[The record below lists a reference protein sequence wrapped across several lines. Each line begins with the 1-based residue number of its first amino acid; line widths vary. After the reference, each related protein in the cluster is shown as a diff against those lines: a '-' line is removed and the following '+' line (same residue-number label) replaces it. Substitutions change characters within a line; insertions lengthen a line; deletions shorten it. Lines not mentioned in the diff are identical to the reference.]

1 MRLSELQFHSND
13 FDGAIAVLTSA
24 LKRFPYVP
32 TTYEHL
38 AACYLSAGQPSK
50 ASEIIRRGLEVFP
63 SDKVLLL
70 LAQHTHP

>member
-1 MRLSELQFHSND
+1 
-13 FDGAIAVLTSA
+13 VLTSA
-24 LKRFPYVP
+24 LNRFPYVP

-38 AACYLSAGQPSK
+38 AACYLSAGHPSQ